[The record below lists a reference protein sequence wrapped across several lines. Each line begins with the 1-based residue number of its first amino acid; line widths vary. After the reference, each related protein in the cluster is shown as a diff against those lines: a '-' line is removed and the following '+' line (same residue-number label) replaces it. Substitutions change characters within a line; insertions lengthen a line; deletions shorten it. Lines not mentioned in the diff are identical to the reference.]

1 MKTVIQLQK
10 IRKQYG
16 NNLAVQDISL
26 DIYAGEIFGIVGP
39 NGAGKTTLIE
49 IVEGLRKADSGSVTV
64 LGQDIRRHPQA
75 IKHRIGV
82 LLQLTSIPERAR
94 VKEIMQLFSSFYNK
108 TTDLTK
114 LGQFLGLQ
122 DKQQAVF
129 KTLSGGW
136 KQRVALALALI
147 NDPDIVFL
155 DEPSMGLDPHARAEM
170 WELILALKEQ
180 GKTIIVTT
188 HYMEEAEKLCD
199 RVAIIDKGQVIAL
212 DSPRKLVTQLA
223 GARRIGFRNTGLV
236 SEDQLRELPHVSEID
251 WQGDWITLYSG
262 SPDHTLQAL
271 YRLADRDNWMIS
283 GLQLEDLSMN
293 DVFRELTSQGKAV
306 SA

>member
-1 MKTVIQLQK
+1 MKTVIQLQNV
-10 IRKQYG
+10 RKQYG
-16 NNLAVQDISL
+16 NNLAVDDISL

-49 IVEGLRKADSGSVTV
+49 IIEGLRKADSGSVTV

-75 IKHRIGV
+75 IKQRIGV
-82 LLQLTSIPERAR
+82 LLQLTSIPERAK
-94 VKEIMQLFSSFYNK
+94 VQEIIQLFSSFYNK